1 MLRKECQVIL
11 VKPMRWLL
19 QLILAIGF
27 RVKVKGLMPSEPSMI
42 IVANCTSVI
51 DPLLLALF
59 LPDRLSFVFE
69 PQLQNKLW
77 IKVLKLFAEVFLLDL
92 SQSSTK
98 QQLIEAMQA
107 EKKAWVLFPQEF
119 KKEINKFDDYGFV
132 LQQLGREI
140 WPIRIDGAQHSFFS
154 LCKEKHAV
162 LFFPKITLH

>member
-11 VKPMRWLL
+11 LKPMRWLL
-19 QLILAIGF
+19 QLVLAIWF

-59 LPDRLSFVFE
+59 LPERLSFVLE

-92 SQSSTK
+92 SQSSAK
-98 QQLIEAMQA
+98 QQLIEVMQA
-107 EKKAWVLFPQEF
+107 EKKLGCCFLKNL
-119 KKEINKFDDYGFV
+119 KKKSIN
-132 LQQLGREI
+132 LMI
-140 WPIRIDGAQHSFFS
+140 MASFCS
-154 LCKEKHAV
+154 N
-162 LFFPKITLH
+162 